1 MNQTKSL
8 KTSGSFF
15 NWLMSNNSSVP
26 VVGEWATICHY
37 SDRDVAKVVDVSKDG
52 KTVIIEDYST
62 IASEMGRKIGMGH
75 QHWEHTPTGH
85 LRTLRYRNGGWKEVY
100 HEVVFTDEWIE
111 QANSNGIFALFK
123 SLTEEQQE
131 AVYGGDIRPKNV
143 VEGITRKKKG
153 YSKINILFGACDYH
167 YDWTF

>member
-1 MNQTKSL
+1 
-8 KTSGSFF
+8 
-15 NWLMSNNSSVP
+15 V
-26 VVGEWATICHY
+26 
-37 SDRDVAKVVDVSKDG
+37 
-52 KTVIIEDYST
+52 
-62 IASEMGRKIGMGH
+62 
-75 QHWEHTPTGH
+75 
-85 LRTLRYRNGGWKEVY
+85 RTLRYRNGGWKEVY

-111 QANSNGIFALFK
+111 QANANGIFALFK